1 MAIPTTW
8 IMISIILRTPLPK
21 IVDDHLDPADVSSTS
36 GKRQRSFPDHAIED
50 PESRNVSVRPSY
62 RIISNFKAVHM
73 KKSWAK
79 IERQQQTEQSKRFI
93 GIS

>member
-36 GKRQRSFPDHAIED
+36 GKASKELP
-50 PESRNVSVRPSY
+50 RPCY
-62 RIISNFKAVHM
+62 RG
-73 KKSWAK
+73 
-79 IERQQQTEQSKRFI
+79 T
-93 GIS
+93 